1 MNYSQIAKQ
10 LGRRGGLKRAKNLSK
25 ERRSEIA
32 KMGAKARMESIVIA
46 RRIRINFAYADAV
59 RALAPRRPRVI
70 STSTCHGPLPG
81 IHDND

>member
-32 KMGAKARMESIVIA
+32 EMGAKARMESIVIA
-46 RRIRINFAYADAV
+46 RRIHINFAYADAV

-81 IHDND
+81 IYDND